1 MTTSSCENSIF
12 GLGGQGGEGVRKGP
26 ASATCWV
33 NAPRAIPLLTSTKA
47 NNNSICIR
55 FLVKNVMQKK
65 TFGVSGSRVIPHL
78 TSSKGNTKLREGP
91 NSPPPKKKQ
100 IREGRAKTEKER
112 PNPRDGPNKNKS
124 DNSIFSSIFFS
135 VPHFLL
141 LLCSF
146 FFIFLNLTTCFYIFH
161 FS

>member
-65 TFGVSGSRVIPHL
+65 TFGVSGSRVIPQL
-78 TSSKGNTKLREGP
+78 TSSKVNSKLREV
-91 NSPPPKKKQ
+91 PKKKNKSEKEGP
-100 IREGRAKTEKER
+100 REGRAR
-112 PNPRDGPNKNKS
+112 PPKKNPRRKGQPQRRKGQTPQNKNKS
-124 DNSIFSSIFFS
+124 EKEGPNPDQERAN
-135 VPHFLL
+135 PREGRA
-141 LLCSF
+141 
-146 FFIFLNLTTCFYIFH
+146 TP
-161 FS
+161 